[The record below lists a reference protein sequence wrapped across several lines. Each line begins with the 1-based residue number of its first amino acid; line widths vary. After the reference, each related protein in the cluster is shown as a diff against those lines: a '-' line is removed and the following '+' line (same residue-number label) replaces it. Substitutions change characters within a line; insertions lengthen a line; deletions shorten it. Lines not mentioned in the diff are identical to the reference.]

1 MHKNVDA
8 PDFDSLDDE
17 PAPSVAVAA
26 AKPGDFWRLGHK
38 RPWWQWNVIT
48 LFVSLFALTWVREL
62 ARISQTA
69 TWMIC
74 VGVFSLWVLV
84 PAIVEAINAV
94 DSTATGDGTV
104 GGRTDARP
112 PTVGRAVAY
121 LGSLAILVGIMAYAG
136 IHIGIFSVLA
146 VILMAIAV
154 RARHD

>member
-1 MHKNVDA
+1 MHKNADS

-17 PAPSVAVAA
+17 PAPAVAAAA

-62 ARISQTA
+62 AGVSQTA

-74 VGVFSLWVLV
+74 VAVFCVWMLA
-84 PAIVEAINAV
+84 PAIVETITAV
-94 DSTATGDGTV
+94 DDAAGE
-104 GGRTDARP
+104 RTDARAS
-112 PTVGRAVAY
+112 VAGRAVAY

-146 VILMAIAV
+146 VILMAVAV

>member
-17 PAPSVAVAA
+17 PASTAVAA
-26 AKPGDFWRLGHK
+26 VKPGDFWRLGHK

-48 LFVSLFALTWVREL
+48 LFVSLFALTWFREL
-62 ARISQTA
+62 AGVSQTA

-74 VGVFSLWVLV
+74 VAVFSLWMLA
-84 PAIVEAINAV
+84 PAIVEAITAV
-94 DSTATGDGTV
+94 DSSAFES
-104 GGRTDARP
+104 TDTRA

-146 VILMAIAV
+146 VILMAVAV

>member
-1 MHKNVDA
+1 MPKNFDA

-17 PAPSVAVAA
+17 PAPAVTVAA

-48 LFVSLFALTWVREL
+48 LFVSLFALTWFREL
-62 ARISQTA
+62 AGVSQTA

-74 VGVFSLWVLV
+74 VAVFSLWMLA
-84 PAIVEAINAV
+84 PAIVEAITAG
-94 DSTATGDGTV
+94 DS
-104 GGRTDARP
+104 TDARA
-112 PTVGRAVAY
+112 PTAGRAVAY
-121 LGSLAILVGIMAYAG
+121 LGSLAILVGIMALAG

-146 VILMAIAV
+146 VILMAVAV

>member
-1 MHKNVDA
+1 MRTDHDA

-17 PAPSVAVAA
+17 PAPVVAVAA
-26 AKPGDFWRLGHK
+26 AKPGDFWRQGHK

-48 LFVSLFALTWVREL
+48 LFVSLFALTWIREL
-62 ARISQTA
+62 AGVSQTA

-74 VGVFSLWVLV
+74 VAVFSLWMLA
-84 PAIVEAINAV
+84 PAIVEAITAV
-94 DSTATGDGTV
+94 DDGAA
-104 GGRTDARP
+104 DARA

-146 VILMAIAV
+146 VILMAVAV